1 MHLHEVQEVCVI
13 HTIGQLHCPGRIV
26 MMEEYKSLFGS
37 VMANLGSRP
46 DSAMN
51 DFKTLTM
58 GQQLVEYRGSI
69 CFATYAFHKL
79 DWGRLLRHVDCV
91 LEYGGW

>member
-1 MHLHEVQEVCVI
+1 
-13 HTIGQLHCPGRIV
+13 

-51 DFKTLTM
+51 DFKTCSH
-58 GQQLVEYRGSI
+58 GSAMWKVQWLNS
-69 CFATYAFHKL
+69 FFNSPLSRT
-79 DWGRLLRHVDCV
+79 
-91 LEYGGW
+91 